1 MIELKGRYCKDC
13 KIFTDNVDEESLSL
27 VYGLLD
33 HPVFEGIPIRIM
45 PDIHMGK
52 GMVVGFTAPITN
64 YVNPSHVSADIGCR
78 MTTLFYNGKIKEEDY
93 PDVEHK
99 VREAVPMGFEIGK
112 KKVFNDKD
120 FFKFMNQQMRS
131 ARSAWP
137 EMVES
142 VLVNEKYIT
151 ELCRRIGMNEGI
163 FYKSLG
169 SLGGGE
175 KKIASIRVNS
185 S

>member
-1 MIELKGRYCKDC
+1 MLEY
-13 KIFTDNVDEESLSL
+13 KI
-27 VYGLLD
+27 
-33 HPVFEGIPIRIM
+33 
-45 PDIHMGK
+45 
-52 GMVVGFTAPITN
+52 
-64 YVNPSHVSADIGCR
+64 
-78 MTTLFYNGKIKEEDY
+78 KIKEEDY

-137 EMVES
+137 EMVKS

-151 ELCRRIGMNEGI
+151 ELCKRIGMNEGI